1 MWEVLIDLS
10 SNFCDTIGMKLTEKY
25 SLSKSL
31 LATIIIVAIVGSFAV
46 GMNVGK
52 HIEDRSAFTATTE
65 ETDELDM
72 DPFWKAVGILDAK
85 FVSTTA
91 SSSVPDGTKKV
102 YGAIAG
108 LTDSYGDPYTIFFPP
123 KESKSFEEEV
133 RGDFGGIGVEI
144 GIKEKVLSVVAPLKN
159 TPGERAGLK
168 AGDQILKIDKKY
180 TAGMTVE
187 DAVSLIRGPKGTTV
201 TLTIKDNGTTREVP
215 IVRDTIIIPTIDT
228 KLRDDGVF
236 VLSLYNFSGNST
248 QLFRTALREFILSG
262 SDKLVLDLRNNPG
275 GYLEAAIEMASYF
288 LPVGKIVVIE
298 DSGTK
303 AKQVIRK
310 SIGYDVF
317 NENLKMIVLINGG
330 SASASEILAGAL
342 SEHGV
347 ATLVGEK
354 SYGKGSVQE
363 LIDITPET
371 SLKVT
376 IAQWLTPNGRSI
388 SENGLEP
395 AITVK
400 VSKDDIEKK
409 HDAQLEKAVSVLL
422 DPNFKK

>member
-1 MWEVLIDLS
+1 
-10 SNFCDTIGMKLTEKY
+10 MKLTEKY

-31 LATIIIVAIVGSFAV
+31 LAVIVISAIAGSFGV
-46 GMNVGK
+46 GMTVGK
-52 HIEDRSAFTATTE
+52 HIENRSAFTATTE
-65 ETDELDM
+65 ETGELDM
-72 DPFWKAVGILDAK
+72 DPFWKALDILDAK

-108 LTDSYGDPYTIFFPP
+108 LADSYGDPYTVFFPP
-123 KESKSFEEEV
+123 KESKSFGDDV

-144 GIKEKVLSVVAPLKN
+144 GIKEKVLSVIAPLKN

-168 AGDQILKIDKKY
+168 AGDAILKIDKIY
-180 TAGMTVE
+180 TVGMTVE
-187 DAVSLIRGPKGTTV
+187 DAVALIRGPKGTTV
-201 TLTIKDNGTTREVP
+201 ILTIKENGTIREVP
-215 IVRDTIIIPTIDT
+215 IVRDTIVIPTIDT

-275 GYLEAAIEMASYF
+275 GYLEAAIDMASYF
-288 LPVGKIVVIE
+288 LPVGKVVVIE

-310 SIGYDVF
+310 SIGYNVF
-317 NENLKMIVLINGG
+317 NENLKMVILINGG

-342 SEHGV
+342 SEHSV
-347 ATLVGEK
+347 AKLIGEK

-363 LIDITPET
+363 LIDITSDT

-395 AITVK
+395 AVVVK
-400 VSKDDIEKK
+400 SGKDDVKNEY
-409 HDAQLEKAVSVLL
+409 DSQLEKAVAVLL

>member
-1 MWEVLIDLS
+1 ME
-10 SNFCDTIGMKLTEKY
+10 NFCDTVGMKLTGKY

-31 LATIIIVAIVGSFAV
+31 LTTLVIVSVVGSFGI
-46 GMNVGK
+46 GMFVGK
-52 HIEDRSAFTATTE
+52 KINDRSSVMAPTA

-72 DPFWKAVGILDAK
+72 DPFWKALDILETK

-91 SSSVPDGTKKV
+91 SSSIPGGPEKV

-108 LTDSYGDPYTIFFPP
+108 LTDSYGDPYTVFFPP
-123 KESKSFEEEV
+123 KEAKTFEDDV

-144 GIKEKVLSVVAPLKN
+144 GIKEKVLSVIAPLKD

-168 AGDQILKIDKKY
+168 AGDAILRIDKKY
-180 TAGMTVE
+180 TTGMTVE

-201 TLTIKDNGTTREVP
+201 TLTIKENGTTRDVP
-215 IVRDTIIIPTIDT
+215 IVRDTIVIPTIDT

-236 VLSLYNFSGNST
+236 VISLYNFSGNST
-248 QLFRTALREFILSG
+248 QLFRTALREFILSD
-262 SDKLVLDLRNNPG
+262 SHNLVLDLRNNPG

-288 LPVGKIVVIE
+288 LPLGKAIVIE
-298 DSGTK
+298 DSGNK

-310 SIGYDVF
+310 SIGYSIF
-317 NENLKMIVLINGG
+317 NENLKMVVLINGG

-347 ATLVGEK
+347 AKLVGEK

-363 LIDITPET
+363 LISITSDT

-376 IAQWLTPNGRSI
+376 IAQWLTPNGHSI

-395 AITVK
+395 SITVE
-400 VSKDDIEKK
+400 VGKDDLKK
-409 HDAQLEKAVSVLL
+409 KYDTQLEKAVSVLL

>member
-1 MWEVLIDLS
+1 MDATRIDREA
-10 SNFCDTIGMKLTEKY
+10 NFCDTVGMKLTGKY

-31 LATIIIVAIVGSFAV
+31 LTTLVIIAIVGSFGS
-46 GMNVGK
+46 GMVISK
-52 HIEDRSAFTATTE
+52 HLENRSAVTATTT

-72 DPFWKAVGILDAK
+72 DPFWKAVGILDTK

-91 SSSVPDGTKKV
+91 SSSIPGGPEKV
-102 YGAIAG
+102 YGAIVG
-108 LTDSYGDPYTIFFPP
+108 LADSYGDPYTTFFPP
-123 KESKSFEEEV
+123 KEAKSFEDDV

-144 GIKEKVLSVVAPLKN
+144 GIKEKVLSVVAPLKG

-168 AGDQILKIDKKY
+168 AGDAILRIDKKY
-180 TAGMTVE
+180 TTGMTVE
-187 DAVSLIRGPKGTTV
+187 DAVSLIRGPKGTIV
-201 TLTIKDNGTTREVP
+201 TLTIKENGTTRDVS
-215 IVRDTIIIPTIDT
+215 IVRDTIVIPTIDT

-236 VLSLYNFSGNST
+236 VISLYNFSGNST
-248 QLFRTALREFILSG
+248 QLFRTALREFIQSG
-262 SDKLVLDLRNNPG
+262 SHNLVLDLRNNPG
-275 GYLEAAIEMASYF
+275 GYLEASIDMASYF
-288 LPVGKIVVIE
+288 LPAGTVIVIE

-310 SIGYDVF
+310 SAGYDVF
-317 NENLKMIVLINGG
+317 TRNLKMVVLINGG

-347 ATLVGEK
+347 AKLVGEK

-363 LIDITPET
+363 LISITDNT

-376 IAQWLTPNGRSI
+376 IAQWLTPNGRTI

-395 AITVK
+395 TIIVK
-400 VSKDDIEKK
+400 VGKDDIKNK
-409 HDAQLEKAVSVLL
+409 YDTQLEKAVSVLL
-422 DPNFKK
+422 DPNF